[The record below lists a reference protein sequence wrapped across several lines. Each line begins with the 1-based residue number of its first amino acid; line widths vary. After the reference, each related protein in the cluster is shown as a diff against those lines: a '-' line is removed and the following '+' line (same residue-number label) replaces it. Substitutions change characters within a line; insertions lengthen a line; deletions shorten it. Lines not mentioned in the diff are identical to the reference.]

1 MTNVEIKDLNL
12 PDADRARAGV
22 KELLAAAAKADGA
35 DAFSEQFVLGLDD
48 ARVNHRHFIA
58 TEDDT
63 VVGVLAS
70 DGSAAEMAV
79 APAARRRGIATQ
91 LVRAAGVA
99 DVWAHGNL
107 PAARGFAAAAD
118 MHATRELLVMAV
130 EGTELQK
137 SADAAEQRAGDGI
150 FLNYTESVEKWGAEH
165 VDAEWLRVNNDAF
178 DWHPEQGGWDSVR
191 LDRAREVS
199 WYDPADVILLWA
211 SAVSGE
217 TADAGNG
224 ETADAGNGETADA
237 GNGET
242 ADAGNG
248 ETTDAGNV
256 ETTDA
261 GNVETTDAP
270 RLMGFHWTKW
280 HTEETPAFGEVY
292 VVGLASDYRGGGRGG
307 PLISAGLRRLVEKG
321 ARRVILYVEGD
332 NEAAVKAYEKLGF
345 STVEE
350 HVVYSRDRG

>member
-22 KELLAAAAKADGA
+22 KELLAAAAKADGV

-224 ETADAGNGETADA
+224 ETADAGNGET
-237 GNGET
+237 
-242 ADAGNG
+242 
-248 ETTDAGNV
+248 
-256 ETTDA
+256 
-261 GNVETTDAP
+261 TDAP

>member
-22 KELLAAAAKADGA
+22 KELLAAAAKADGV

-224 ETADAGNGETADA
+224 ETADAGE
-237 GNGET
+237 
-242 ADAGNG
+242 G
-248 ETTDAGNV
+248 ETTDAGN
-256 ETTDA
+256 
-261 GNVETTDAP
+261 GETTDAP

>member
-22 KELLAAAAKADGA
+22 KELLAAAAKADGV

-58 TEDDT
+58 TEDDP

-237 GNGET
+237 GN
-242 ADAGNG
+242 
-248 ETTDAGNV
+248 
-256 ETTDA
+256 
-261 GNVETTDAP
+261 VETTDAP

>member
-22 KELLAAAAKADGA
+22 KELLAAAAKADGV

-224 ETADAGNGETADA
+224 ETADAGN
-237 GNGET
+237 
-242 ADAGNG
+242 
-248 ETTDAGNV
+248 V

>member
-237 GNGET
+237 GN
-242 ADAGNG
+242 
-248 ETTDAGNV
+248 
-256 ETTDA
+256 
-261 GNVETTDAP
+261 VETTDAP

>member
-137 SADAAEQRAGDGI
+137 AADAAEQRAGDGV

-178 DWHPEQGGWDSVR
+178 DWHPEQGGWDSAR
-191 LDRAREVS
+191 LDRAREAS

-224 ETADAGNGETADA
+224 ETADAGE
-237 GNGET
+237 
-242 ADAGNG
+242 G
-248 ETTDAGNV
+248 ETTDAGN
-256 ETTDA
+256 
-261 GNVETTDAP
+261 GETTDAP

>member
-22 KELLAAAAKADGA
+22 KELLAAAAKADGV

-137 SADAAEQRAGDGI
+137 DRK
-150 FLNYTESVEKWGAEH
+150 SV
-165 VDAEWLRVNNDAF
+165 V
-178 DWHPEQGGWDSVR
+178 
-191 LDRAREVS
+191 
-199 WYDPADVILLWA
+199 
-211 SAVSGE
+211 
-217 TADAGNG
+217 
-224 ETADAGNGETADA
+224 
-237 GNGET
+237 
-242 ADAGNG
+242 
-248 ETTDAGNV
+248 
-256 ETTDA
+256 
-261 GNVETTDAP
+261 
-270 RLMGFHWTKW
+270 
-280 HTEETPAFGEVY
+280 
-292 VVGLASDYRGGGRGG
+292 
-307 PLISAGLRRLVEKG
+307 
-321 ARRVILYVEGD
+321 
-332 NEAAVKAYEKLGF
+332 
-345 STVEE
+345 
-350 HVVYSRDRG
+350 

>member
-22 KELLAAAAKADGA
+22 KELLAAAAKADGV

-217 TADAGNG
+217 TADAGN
-224 ETADAGNGETADA
+224 
-237 GNGET
+237 
-242 ADAGNG
+242 
-248 ETTDAGNV
+248 V

>member
-22 KELLAAAAKADGA
+22 KELLAAAAKADGV

-217 TADAGNG
+217 TPDAGNGENADAGNG
-224 ETADAGNGETADA
+224 ETA
-237 GNGET
+237 
-242 ADAGNG
+242 
-248 ETTDAGNV
+248 
-256 ETTDA
+256 DA

>member
-224 ETADAGNGETADA
+224 ET
-237 GNGET
+237 
-242 ADAGNG
+242 
-248 ETTDAGNV
+248 
-256 ETTDA
+256 TDA

>member
-22 KELLAAAAKADGA
+22 KELLAAAAKADGV

-150 FLNYTESVEKWGAEH
+150 FLNYTESVEKWGAER

-224 ETADAGNGETADA
+224 ETADAGNGETA
-237 GNGET
+237 
-242 ADAGNG
+242 
-248 ETTDAGNV
+248 
-256 ETTDA
+256 DA

>member
-22 KELLAAAAKADGA
+22 KELLAAAAKADGV

-224 ETADAGNGETADA
+224 ETADAGNGET
-237 GNGET
+237 
-242 ADAGNG
+242 
-248 ETTDAGNV
+248 TDAGNV

>member
-224 ETADAGNGETADA
+224 ETADAGN
-237 GNGET
+237 
-242 ADAGNG
+242 
-248 ETTDAGNV
+248 V

>member
-22 KELLAAAAKADGA
+22 KELLAAAAKADGV

-191 LDRAREVS
+191 LDRAREAS

-224 ETADAGNGETADA
+224 ETADAGE
-237 GNGET
+237 
-242 ADAGNG
+242 G
-248 ETTDAGNV
+248 ETTDAGN
-256 ETTDA
+256 
-261 GNVETTDAP
+261 GETTDAP

>member
-22 KELLAAAAKADGA
+22 KELLAAAAKADGV

-217 TADAGNG
+217 TADAGNV
-224 ETADAGNGETADA
+224 ETA
-237 GNGET
+237 
-242 ADAGNG
+242 
-248 ETTDAGNV
+248 DAGNV

>member
-224 ETADAGNGETADA
+224 ETADAGE
-237 GNGET
+237 
-242 ADAGNG
+242 G
-248 ETTDAGNV
+248 ETTDAGN
-256 ETTDA
+256 
-261 GNVETTDAP
+261 GETTDAP

>member
-22 KELLAAAAKADGA
+22 KELLAAAAKADGV

-224 ETADAGNGETADA
+224 ETADAGNVETA
-237 GNGET
+237 
-242 ADAGNG
+242 
-248 ETTDAGNV
+248 DAGNV

>member
-137 SADAAEQRAGDGI
+137 AADAAEQRAGDGV

-178 DWHPEQGGWDSVR
+178 DWHPEQGGWDSAR

-224 ETADAGNGETADA
+224 ETADAGE
-237 GNGET
+237 
-242 ADAGNG
+242 G
-248 ETTDAGNV
+248 ETTDAGN
-256 ETTDA
+256 
-261 GNVETTDAP
+261 GETTDAP

>member
-22 KELLAAAAKADGA
+22 KELLAAAAKADGV

-107 PAARGFAAAAD
+107 PPARGFAAAAD

-224 ETADAGNGETADA
+224 ETADAGNVETA
-237 GNGET
+237 
-242 ADAGNG
+242 
-248 ETTDAGNV
+248 DAGNV

>member
-22 KELLAAAAKADGA
+22 KELLAAAAKADGV

-217 TADAGNG
+217 IADAGNV
-224 ETADAGNGETADA
+224 ETA
-237 GNGET
+237 
-242 ADAGNG
+242 
-248 ETTDAGNV
+248 DAGNV

>member
-22 KELLAAAAKADGA
+22 KELLAAAAKADGV

-248 ETTDAGNV
+248 ETTDA
-256 ETTDA
+256 
-261 GNVETTDAP
+261 P

>member
-224 ETADAGNGETADA
+224 ETADAGN
-237 GNGET
+237 
-242 ADAGNG
+242 
-248 ETTDAGNV
+248 V

-307 PLISAGLRRLVEKG
+307 PLISAGLRRLGGKG

>member
-22 KELLAAAAKADGA
+22 KELLAAAAKADGV

-199 WYDPADVILLWA
+199 WYDPADVILLGA

-224 ETADAGNGETADA
+224 ETA
-237 GNGET
+237 
-242 ADAGNG
+242 
-248 ETTDAGNV
+248 DAGNV

>member
-1 MTNVEIKDLNL
+1 MEIKDLNL

-22 KELLAAAAKADGA
+22 KELLAAAAKADGV

-137 SADAAEQRAGDGI
+137 AADAAEQRAGDGV

-224 ETADAGNGETADA
+224 ETADAGE
-237 GNGET
+237 
-242 ADAGNG
+242 G
-248 ETTDAGNV
+248 ETTDAGN
-256 ETTDA
+256 
-261 GNVETTDAP
+261 GETTDAP

>member
-22 KELLAAAAKADGA
+22 KELLAAAAKADGV

-107 PAARGFAAAAD
+107 PPARGFAAAAD

-217 TADAGNG
+217 TPDAGNG
-224 ETADAGNGETADA
+224 ETADAGNVETA
-237 GNGET
+237 
-242 ADAGNG
+242 
-248 ETTDAGNV
+248 DAGNV

>member
-137 SADAAEQRAGDGI
+137 AADAAEQRAGDGV

-178 DWHPEQGGWDSVR
+178 DWHPEQGGWDSAR
-191 LDRAREVS
+191 LDRAREAS

-224 ETADAGNGETADA
+224 ETADAGNGETA
-237 GNGET
+237 
-242 ADAGNG
+242 
-248 ETTDAGNV
+248 
-256 ETTDA
+256 DA

>member
-22 KELLAAAAKADGA
+22 KELLAAAAKADGV

-224 ETADAGNGETADA
+224 ETADAGN
-237 GNGET
+237 
-242 ADAGNG
+242 
-248 ETTDAGNV
+248 
-256 ETTDA
+256 
-261 GNVETTDAP
+261 VETTDAP

>member
-22 KELLAAAAKADGA
+22 KELLAAAAKADGV

-242 ADAGNG
+242 
-248 ETTDAGNV
+248 
-256 ETTDA
+256 
-261 GNVETTDAP
+261 TDAP

>member
-22 KELLAAAAKADGA
+22 KELLAAAAKADGV

-237 GNGET
+237 GN
-242 ADAGNG
+242 
-248 ETTDAGNV
+248 
-256 ETTDA
+256 
-261 GNVETTDAP
+261 VETTDAP

>member
-99 DVWAHGNL
+99 DVWAPGNL

-224 ETADAGNGETADA
+224 ETADAGN
-237 GNGET
+237 
-242 ADAGNG
+242 
-248 ETTDAGNV
+248 V

>member
-22 KELLAAAAKADGA
+22 KELLAAAAKADGV

-178 DWHPEQGGWDSVR
+178 DWHPEQGGWDSAR
-191 LDRAREVS
+191 LDRAREAS

-224 ETADAGNGETADA
+224 ETADAGE
-237 GNGET
+237 
-242 ADAGNG
+242 G
-248 ETTDAGNV
+248 ETTDAGN
-256 ETTDA
+256 
-261 GNVETTDAP
+261 GETTDAP